1 VEQTLLNAEPLSRP
15 NGRTGVKE
23 SAMPDGNGSA
33 PEMGPKGMVAMTMR
47 TPFVAQNSETP
58 KSGTNGNTPP
68 PRPPAASPDG
78 AATDGRHL
86 EPRHHRHGNQGARST
101 AQRQVLLIEDDEVAG
116 ETLCSGLQNQSIACT
131 WVRNVEDARRAL
143 ERRTFDAV
151 VTDIMLGPDTPS
163 GLDLVKELQP
173 SGAPVLV
180 ITAFADLT
188 CVKEALN
195 HGAAY
200 LLEKPFRAEELG
212 RALSSVWDEP
222 KGLGHFVERALE
234 RAELTAKERDV
245 ARLLLK
251 GLSTKEMAGV
261 TGNTEKTLKHHI
273 ASIFHK
279 FDVASRA
286 ELFHC
291 IFPT

>member
-1 VEQTLLNAEPLSRP
+1 VA
-15 NGRTGVKE
+15 
-23 SAMPDGNGSA
+23 ADG
-33 PEMGPKGMVAMTMR
+33 
-47 TPFVAQNSETP
+47 
-58 KSGTNGNTPP
+58 KSI
-68 PRPPAASPDG
+68 DG
-78 AATDGRHL
+78 
-86 EPRHHRHGNQGARST
+86 RHHRHGSQGPRGST
-101 AQRQVLLIEDDEVAG
+101 PRQVLLIEDDEVAG
-116 ETLCSGLQNQSIACT
+116 EMLCAGLQNLSIVCT
-131 WVRNVEDARRAL
+131 WVKTVDDARKAL
-143 ERRTFDAV
+143 ERRTYDAV

-163 GLDLVKELQP
+163 GLELVKELQP
-173 SGAPVLV
+173 TGAPVLV

-188 CVKEALN
+188 RVKEALN
-195 HGAAY
+195 YGATF
-200 LLEKPFRAEELG
+200 LLEKPFRAEELS
-212 RALSSVWDEP
+212 RALGSVWDEP

>member
-1 VEQTLLNAEPLSRP
+1 MKNSFARTPNDPLAARRPGAVGLASTTGQPAPDANP
-15 NGRTGVKE
+15 NG
-23 SAMPDGNGSA
+23 
-33 PEMGPKGMVAMTMR
+33 
-47 TPFVAQNSETP
+47 
-58 KSGTNGNTPP
+58 
-68 PRPPAASPDG
+68 AA
-78 AATDGRHL
+78 ALDGRPAHHT
-86 EPRHHRHGNQGARST
+86 RHHRGGARHAN
-101 AQRQVLLIEDDEVAG
+101 AQRQVLLVEDDEIAG
-116 ETLCSGLQNQSIACT
+116 EMLCSGLQNLNVACS
-131 WVRNVEDARRAL
+131 WVRTVEDARRVL

-151 VTDIMLGPDTPS
+151 VTDIMLGPESPS
-163 GLDLVKELQP
+163 GLELVKELQP
-173 SGAPVLV
+173 TGAPVLV
-180 ITAFADLT
+180 ITAFADLNR
-188 CVKEALN
+188 VKEALN
-195 HGAAY
+195 HGAAF
-200 LLEKPFRAEELG
+200 LLEKPFRAEELN
-212 RALSSVWDEP
+212 RALSQVWDEP
-222 KGLGHFVERALE
+222 RGLGHFVERALD

>member
-1 VEQTLLNAEPLSRP
+1 MQNPMQNPEAPHAE
-15 NGRTGVKE
+15 
-23 SAMPDGNGSA
+23 GNGS
-33 PEMGPKGMVAMTMR
+33 
-47 TPFVAQNSETP
+47 S
-58 KSGTNGNTPP
+58 PP
-68 PRPPAASPDG
+68 PSSRPAVGGDG
-78 AATDGRHL
+78 ASADAARHL
-86 EPRHHRHGNQGARST
+86 EPRHHRHSPQGARST

-116 ETLCSGLQNQSIACT
+116 ETLCSGLQNMSIACT
-131 WVRNVEDARRAL
+131 WVRNIDDARRAL

-151 VTDIMLGPDTPS
+151 VTDIMLGPDNPS
-163 GLDLVKELQP
+163 GLELVKELQP
-173 SGAPVLV
+173 TGAPVLV
-180 ITAFADLT
+180 ITAFADLGR
-188 CVKEALN
+188 VKEALN
-195 HGAAY
+195 HGATY
-200 LLEKPFRAEELG
+200 LLEKPFRAEELS
-212 RALSSVWDEP
+212 RALGSVWDEP

>member
-1 VEQTLLNAEPLSRP
+1 MSTITRNTFAGRP
-15 NGRTGVKE
+15 SSEGLVGHKNGDV
-23 SAMPDGNGSA
+23 
-33 PEMGPKGMVAMTMR
+33 
-47 TPFVAQNSETP
+47 
-58 KSGTNGNTPP
+58 TPP
-68 PRPPAASPDG
+68 PSNPLQQPAPLPGD
-78 AATDGRHL
+78 
-86 EPRHHRHGNQGARST
+86 PRHGDASRHRHGSPGRSNV
-101 AQRQVLLIEDDEVAG
+101 QRQVLLIEDDEIAG
-116 ETLCSGLQNQSIACT
+116 ETLCSGLQNLSIACT
-131 WVRNVEDARRAL
+131 WVRSVEEARRAL

-151 VTDIMLGPDTPS
+151 VTDIMLGPDAPS

-173 SGAPVLV
+173 TGAPVLV
-180 ITAFADLT
+180 ITAFADLQR
-188 CVKEALN
+188 VKDALN

-200 LLEKPFRAEELG
+200 LLEKPFRAEELT
-212 RALSSVWDEP
+212 RALSQVWDEP
-222 KGLGHFVERALE
+222 RGLGHFVERALE

>member
-1 VEQTLLNAEPLSRP
+1 MTSMRTSFPPQNPETSR
-15 NGRTGVKE
+15 GDVTA
-23 SAMPDGNGSA
+23 SNGS
-33 PEMGPKGMVAMTMR
+33 
-47 TPFVAQNSETP
+47 
-58 KSGTNGNTPP
+58 TPP
-68 PRPPAASPDG
+68 PVARPPLVTDG
-78 AATDGRHL
+78 AAPEARHI
-86 EPRHHRHGNQGARST
+86 EPRHHRHGPQGTRST

-116 ETLCSGLQNQSIACT
+116 ETLCSGLQNLSIACT
-131 WVRNVEDARRAL
+131 WVRTIDDARRAL

-173 SGAPVLV
+173 TGAPVLV
-180 ITAFADLT
+180 ITAFADMGR
-188 CVKEALN
+188 VKEALN

-200 LLEKPFRAEELG
+200 LLEKPFRAEELS
-212 RALSSVWDEP
+212 RALGSVWDEP

>member
-1 VEQTLLNAEPLSRP
+1 MRNSYARQPSEPFAPRRPGTLGLA
-15 NGRTGVKE
+15 
-23 SAMPDGNGSA
+23 
-33 PEMGPKGMVAMTMR
+33 
-47 TPFVAQNSETP
+47 
-58 KSGTNGNTPP
+58 
-68 PRPPAASPDG
+68 PPAGVGTAVETALGSG
-78 AATDGRHL
+78 ER
-86 EPRHHRHGNQGARST
+86 HRHTAPGARSH
-101 AQRQVLLIEDDEVAG
+101 AQRQVLLIEDDEVSG
-116 ETLCSGLQNQSIACT
+116 EMLCTGLTNMSVACT
-131 WVRNVEDARRAL
+131 WVRSIEEARRSL

-151 VTDIMLGPDTPS
+151 VTDIMLGPDSPS

-173 SGAPVLV
+173 TGAPVLV
-180 ITAFADLT
+180 ITGFADLT
-188 CVKEALN
+188 RVKEAMN

-200 LLEKPFRAEELG
+200 LLEKPFRAEELS

-222 KGLGHFVERALE
+222 RGLGHFVERALD
-234 RAELTAKERDV
+234 RAELTAKEREV

>member
-1 VEQTLLNAEPLSRP
+1 MSVMKNSHARTPNEPLATRRSGAVGLASTTGHPAPDNGADARP
-15 NGRTGVKE
+15 AHHT
-23 SAMPDGNGSA
+23 
-33 PEMGPKGMVAMTMR
+33 
-47 TPFVAQNSETP
+47 
-58 KSGTNGNTPP
+58 
-68 PRPPAASPDG
+68 
-78 AATDGRHL
+78 
-86 EPRHHRHGNQGARST
+86 RHHRGGARHHN
-101 AQRQVLLIEDDEVAG
+101 AQKQVLLVEDDEVAG
-116 ETLCSGLQNQSIACT
+116 DTLCSGLQGLNVACT
-131 WVRNVEDARRAL
+131 WVRTIDDARRML
-143 ERRTFDAV
+143 ERRTFDAI
-151 VTDIMLGPDTPS
+151 VTDIMLGPDAPN
-163 GLDLVKELQP
+163 GLELVKELQP

-180 ITAFADLT
+180 ITAFADLNR
-188 CVKEALN
+188 VKEALN
-195 HGAAY
+195 HGATF
-200 LLEKPFRAEELG
+200 LLEKPFRAEELTH
-212 RALSSVWDEP
+212 ALSQVWDEP
-222 KGLGHFVERALE
+222 RGLGHFVERALD

>member
-1 VEQTLLNAEPLSRP
+1 MSATTRSSQLGQLSD
-15 NGRTGVKE
+15 
-23 SAMPDGNGSA
+23 SAQPSRNLGNGVPS
-33 PEMGPKGMVAMTMR
+33 
-47 TPFVAQNSETP
+47 
-58 KSGTNGNTPP
+58 TPP
-68 PRPPAASPDG
+68 GSSADAV
-78 AATDGRHL
+78 AT
-86 EPRHHRHGNQGARST
+86 EPRHVERHHRQGGGARAS
-101 AQRQVLLIEDDEVAG
+101 AQRTVLLIEDDEIAG
-116 ETLCSGLQNQSIACT
+116 ETLCSGLQNLSISCT
-131 WVRNVEDARRAL
+131 WVKSVEDARRLL
-143 ERRTFDAV
+143 EKRTFDAV
-151 VTDIMLGPDTPS
+151 VTDIMLGPDSPT
-163 GLDLVKELQP
+163 GLEIVKELEP
-173 SGAPVLV
+173 TGAPVLV
-180 ITAFADLT
+180 ITAFADLAR
-188 CVKEALN
+188 VKDALN
-195 HGAAY
+195 HGATY
-200 LLEKPFRAEELG
+200 LLEKPFRAEELS

>member
-1 VEQTLLNAEPLSRP
+1 MGLASTTGHPAPDNGADARP
-15 NGRTGVKE
+15 AHHT
-23 SAMPDGNGSA
+23 
-33 PEMGPKGMVAMTMR
+33 
-47 TPFVAQNSETP
+47 
-58 KSGTNGNTPP
+58 
-68 PRPPAASPDG
+68 
-78 AATDGRHL
+78 
-86 EPRHHRHGNQGARST
+86 RHHRGGARHHN
-101 AQRQVLLIEDDEVAG
+101 AQKQVLLVEDDEVAG
-116 ETLCSGLQNQSIACT
+116 DTLCSGLQGLNVACT
-131 WVRNVEDARRAL
+131 WVRTIEDARRVL
-143 ERRTFDAV
+143 ERRTFDAI
-151 VTDIMLGPDTPS
+151 VTDIMLGPDTPN
-163 GLDLVKELQP
+163 GLELVKELQP

-180 ITAFADLT
+180 ITAFADLNR
-188 CVKEALN
+188 VKEALN
-195 HGAAY
+195 HGATF
-200 LLEKPFRAEELG
+200 LLEKPFRAEELTH
-212 RALSSVWDEP
+212 ALSQFWDEP
-222 KGLGHFVERALE
+222 RGLGHFVERALD

>member
-1 VEQTLLNAEPLSRP
+1 MTAM
-15 NGRTGVKE
+15 RTSYAPHNSE
-23 SAMPDGNGSA
+23 APRSEGNGTTLPPSPRA
-33 PEMGPKGMVAMTMR
+33 PL
-47 TPFVAQNSETP
+47 
-58 KSGTNGNTPP
+58 GT
-68 PRPPAASPDG
+68 DG
-78 AATDGRHL
+78 AGPETRHL
-86 EPRHHRHGNQGARST
+86 EPRHHRHGPQGTRST

-116 ETLCSGLQNQSIACT
+116 EMLCSGLQNLSVACT
-131 WVRNVEDARRAL
+131 WVKTVDEARRAL
-143 ERRTFDAV
+143 ERRTFDAI

-163 GLDLVKELQP
+163 GLDLVKEVQP
-173 SGAPVLV
+173 TGAPVLV
-180 ITAFADLT
+180 ITAFADLGR
-188 CVKEALN
+188 VKEALN

-200 LLEKPFRAEELG
+200 LMEKPFRAEELS